1 MTNMHTEMGRLRTN
15 MGIHPMGLQWHLKQ
29 GGVFNTPE
37 AVLVRS
43 DEGLGTVGENFG
55 LYNKRSIC
63 TSNNIFID
71 RLYGYYQIGVVIEEA
86 REEIKCIGVRR
97 MRF

>member
-1 MTNMHTEMGRLRTN
+1 MGRLRTN

-43 DEGLGTVGENFG
+43 DEGLGKEEEGEG
-55 LYNKRSIC
+55 GGA
-63 TSNNIFID
+63 D
-71 RLYGYYQIGVVIEEA
+71 RKSTRLNSSH
-86 REEIKCIGVRR
+86 RR
-97 MRF
+97 

>member
-1 MTNMHTEMGRLRTN
+1 

-43 DEGLGTVGENFG
+43 DEGLGKHLPLIIFYELNF
-55 LYNKRSIC
+55 
-63 TSNNIFID
+63 
-71 RLYGYYQIGVVIEEA
+71 
-86 REEIKCIGVRR
+86 
-97 MRF
+97 

>member
-1 MTNMHTEMGRLRTN
+1 MGRLRTN

-43 DEGLGTVGENFG
+43 DEGLGTASDKCE
-55 LYNKRSIC
+55 LPTTDR
-63 TSNNIFID
+63 TNI
-71 RLYGYYQIGVVIEEA
+71 LWEQ
-86 REEIKCIGVRR
+86 
-97 MRF
+97 

>member
-1 MTNMHTEMGRLRTN
+1 MGRLRTN

-43 DEGLGTVGENFG
+43 DEGLGKEEEGEGGGGG
-55 LYNKRSIC
+55 LN
-63 TSNNIFID
+63 
-71 RLYGYYQIGVVIEEA
+71 
-86 REEIKCIGVRR
+86 
-97 MRF
+97 